1 MGDSIDAEHSSL
13 EAMSNSL
20 ELPNLARPNLCCGG
34 FAFMSESCGRPAVS
48 VSYADELDSRECV
61 MAISAW
67 RTTGLASLSARAAAA
82 AVVSRPHSRSQD
94 PEGSVGCS
102 S

>member
-1 MGDSIDAEHSSL
+1 MKQL
-13 EAMSNSL
+13 PSNCL
-20 ELPNLARPNLCCGG
+20 IW
-34 FAFMSESCGRPAVS
+34 FAPKESHDWRCAVALR
-48 VSYADELDSRECV
+48 VMKRNSYADELESRCECV

-67 RTTGLASLSARAAAA
+67 RTSGLASLSARAAAA

-102 S
+102 C

>member
-1 MGDSIDAEHSSL
+1 MGDSIDAEHSTR

-20 ELPNLARPNLCCGG
+20 ELPNLARPNLCFCGDV
-34 FAFMSESCGRPAVS
+34 FGRPDVS

>member
-1 MGDSIDAEHSSL
+1 MQQL
-13 EAMSNSL
+13 PSNCLIWFAPKESHDW
-20 ELPNLARPNLCCGG
+20 RCGT
-34 FAFMSESCGRPAVS
+34 ASYE
-48 VSYADELDSRECV
+48 YADELESRCECV

-67 RTTGLASLSARAAAA
+67 RTSGLASLSARAAAA

-102 S
+102 C